1 MKSTSILFFFIIL
14 FFTPLL
20 FVQAQSKKEQIET
33 LIFQKDSL
41 FIILEKE
48 RQLNSDQVK
57 GLKVRNQAL
66 NDSLVR
72 IIEKERQTSIDIVKL
87 LEDKISNLNSAIAL
101 IQKELIQSNKEL
113 AVKEE
118 KILGNQLDQ
127 VIRED
132 SIRGLR
138 EELHQI
144 KSSKFEFFL
153 PYFLNEAVS
162 GKNFDSLI
170 YVSSPITEKF
180 INKKELGFGRFVN
193 LTMWCNLYGSSN
205 PNPEGGN
212 MIYGFVQGLP
222 SHEFRPNLSI
232 LPYFA
237 KSAPALALCEEQLGS
252 DGIYYHEVKELIHST
267 WNESEEIIE
276 KSYFERLENFEKM
289 KVEIIVRGYLI
300 KTFYFIDY
308 KNRWYLLYVDDC
320 DCSS

>member
-1 MKSTSILFFFIIL
+1 MKKACFIFL
-14 FFTPLL
+14 MLL
-20 FVQAQSKKEQIET
+20 LYQSVFSQSKKEQIET

-41 FIILEKE
+41 FIILGKE

-57 GLKVRNQAL
+57 ELKVRNRAL
-66 NDSLVR
+66 NDSLVK
-72 IIEKERQTSIDIVKL
+72 IIEKERQTSFDIIKQ
-87 LEDKISNLNSAIAL
+87 LEDRITNLNSAISL
-101 IQKELIQSNKEL
+101 IQKELIQNNKEL
-113 AVKEE
+113 AAKEE
-118 KILGNQLDQ
+118 KILLNQLDQ
-127 VIRED
+127 VKRED
-132 SIRGLR
+132 TIRGLY

-170 YVSSPITEKF
+170 FVGSPITEKF

-193 LTMWCNLYGSSN
+193 ITMWCNLYGSST

-212 MIYGFVQGLP
+212 MIYGFVQGMP
-222 SHEFRPNLSI
+222 SHEFSSNLSI

-237 KSAPALALCEEQLGS
+237 KSAPASALCEEHPGS
-252 DGIYYHEVKELIHST
+252 DGIYYQEVKELIHST
-267 WNESEEIIE
+267 WNESEEIIQ
-276 KSYFERLENFEKM
+276 KSYFEKFKNLKKM
-289 KVEIIVRGYLI
+289 KVEIIIRGYLI

-320 DCSS
+320 DCSI

>member
-1 MKSTSILFFFIIL
+1 MLKKAFFIFL
-14 FFTPLL
+14 MPLL
-20 FVQAQSKKEQIET
+20 CQYVFSQSKKEQIET

-41 FIILEKE
+41 YIILEKE

-57 GLKVRNQAL
+57 DLKVRNRTL
-66 NDSLVR
+66 HDSLVR
-72 IIEKERQTSIDIVKL
+72 IIEKERQTSIDMVKQ
-87 LEDKISNLNSAIAL
+87 LEDRISNLNSAINL
-101 IQKELIQSNKEL
+101 IQKDLIQSNKEL
-113 AVKEE
+113 AAKEE

-127 VIRED
+127 VLRED
-132 SIRGLR
+132 SIRSLR

-144 KSSKFEFFL
+144 KSSKFEIFL

-180 INKKELGFGRFVN
+180 INKKELGFGRFNN
-193 LTMWCNLYGSSN
+193 LTMWCNLYGFSN

-212 MIYGFVQGLP
+212 MVYGFVQGLP
-222 SHEFRPNLSI
+222 SLQFRPNLSI

-237 KSAPALALCEEQLGS
+237 KSAPASALCEEHPGS

-276 KSYFERLENFEKM
+276 KSYFERLENFKKM
-289 KVEIIVRGYLI
+289 KVEIIIRGYLI

-308 KNRWYLLYVDDC
+308 RNRWYLLYVDDC